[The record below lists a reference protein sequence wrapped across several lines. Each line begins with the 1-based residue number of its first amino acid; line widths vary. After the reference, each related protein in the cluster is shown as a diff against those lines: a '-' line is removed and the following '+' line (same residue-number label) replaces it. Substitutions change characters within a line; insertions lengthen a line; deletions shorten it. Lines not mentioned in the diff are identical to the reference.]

1 MYPAMALRSSS
12 FWGVITP
19 TLVLVDVV
27 LWVSSDFHVVEDADV
42 LCCSRVTRV
51 LVDVGVSVFVTV
63 VVLVDVVVD
72 AAKAL
77 VDIAANTHATN
88 KDFLL
93 SFINLSSYYSKVY
106 TYKKYIN
113 NY

>member
-1 MYPAMALRSSS
+1 
-12 FWGVITP
+12 
-19 TLVLVDVV
+19 
-27 LWVSSDFHVVEDADV
+27 
-42 LCCSRVTRV
+42 
-51 LVDVGVSVFVTV
+51 